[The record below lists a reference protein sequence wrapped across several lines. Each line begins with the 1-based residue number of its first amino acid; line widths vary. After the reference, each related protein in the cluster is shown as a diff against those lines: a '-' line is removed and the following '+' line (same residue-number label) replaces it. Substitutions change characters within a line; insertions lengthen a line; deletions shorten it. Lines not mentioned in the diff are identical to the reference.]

1 MSDAVKVGFVAFSAA
16 PRGVL
21 VVFCDDALKFGEATR
36 KALGKAADTVK
47 RAAAA
52 NQFKGKSGSTLDI
65 PAPDGIKAERLIVV
79 GVGKA
84 ADIKEKDFLKFGG
97 VTAGK
102 LNAASESVTVI
113 AELPE
118 GAMQGDA
125 AAAIAS
131 GIRLRAYKFDR
142 YKTKKKDG
150 ENGAL
155 RADVSIAVAD
165 VAAARKAFAPASH
178 VVDGVVIARELV
190 NEPPNVL
197 YPVEFARRASQL
209 KKLGVEVEVLDV
221 KAMTKLGMGAL
232 LGVAQGSTQPGRTV
246 IMRWNGGKK
255 GDQPVAFV
263 GKGVCFDTGGISIKG
278 AASMEDMKGDM
289 GGAACVVGLMHA
301 LAARKAKVNAVGA
314 IGLVENMPD
323 GNAQRPGD
331 IVTSMSGQTI
341 EIINTD
347 AEGRLVLA
355 DVLWYVA
362 KKFKPKFMVDLATLT
377 GAIMVA
383 LGTEYA
389 GMFSNNDEL
398 AERLSKIGT
407 ETGET
412 RLAHAAR
419 SRIRQADRFAVCRH
433 EEHRR
438 AQWRFDHRR
447 AVPAAFRRR
456 HAVGASRHRGNR
468 DGRAENRHQPQLG
481 FGLRRSPAGPAGRGI
496 LRSHEVIWS
505 QPDDGSPVLSF
516 AGHVARKRIAAA
528 AGEIAR
534 ARLARGRAIDFAGAH
549 RGARCAFVD
558 LQRRFVPAARH
569 MARRRCAG
577 PAHHSLDRGGQP
589 EPGQCQVPDRQRGV
603 AGRLRQLR
611 AGGAGLQRRR

>member
-1 MSDAVKVGFVAFSAA
+1 MTDAVKVGFVAFSAA

-21 VVFCDDALKFGEATR
+21 VAFCDDQLRFGEATG
-36 KALGKAADTVK
+36 KVLGKAADTVK

-52 NQFKGKSGSTLDI
+52 NQFKGKSGSVLDI
-65 PAPDGIKAERLIVV
+65 PAPEGLKADRLVVV

-84 ADIKEKDFLKFGG
+84 SDIKAKDYLKFGG

-102 LNAASESVTVI
+102 LNAASEQVTVI

-118 GAMQGDA
+118 AAMAADA
-125 AAAIAS
+125 AASIGA

-142 YKTKKKDG
+142 YKTRKKDN

-155 RADVSIAVAD
+155 RANVSIAVEDAL
-165 VAAARKAFAPASH
+165 AARKAFAPASH

-197 YPVEFARRASQL
+197 YPVEFARRANQL
-209 KKLGVEVEVLDV
+209 RKLGVQVEVLDV

-232 LGVAQGSTQPGRTV
+232 LGVGQGSTQPSRMV
-246 IMRWNGGKK
+246 VMRWNGGKK
-255 GDQPVAFV
+255 GAQPVAFI

-301 LAARKAKVNAVGA
+301 LAGRKAKVNAIGA

-362 KKFKPKFMVDLATLT
+362 KKYKPKFMVDLATLT

-398 AERLSKIGT
+398 SERLSKVGN
-407 ETGET
+407 ETGEKVWRMPLGPEYDKLIDSQFADMKNT
-412 RLAHAAR
+412 GGRHGGSITAAQFLQR
-419 SRIRQADRFAVCRH
+419 
-433 EEHRR
+433 
-438 AQWRFDHRR
+438 
-447 AVPAAFRRR
+447 
-456 HAVGASRHRGNR
+456 
-468 DGRAENRHQPQLG
+468 
-481 FGLRRSPAGPAGRGI
+481 
-496 LRSHEVIWS
+496 
-505 QPDDGSPVLSF
+505 
-516 AGHVARKRIAAA
+516 
-528 AGEIAR
+528 
-534 ARLARGRAIDFAGAH
+534 
-549 RGARCAFVD
+549 FVD
-558 LQRRFVPAARH
+558 NTPWAHLDV
-569 MARRRCAG
+569 AG
-577 PAHHSLDRGGQP
+577 TAMGAPKTDINHSWGSGYGVRLLDRL
-589 EPGQCQVPDRQRGV
+589 V
-603 AGRLRQLR
+603 AEYYESGK
-611 AGGAGLQRRR
+611 